1 MERTLCP
8 CKKTL
13 SCMLR
18 SYKTCP
24 CNSRSFIHGSG
35 IVLTCSMSAQDIW
48 ARKYHELWE
57 KLESNTKDSF
67 CTALWKW
74 IVSFFWLTNL
84 AKFNCHARSPLHHTG
99 LVQRQMLFLEDL
111 LAEMVAKNSKD
122 PFGNIRVARKAL
134 SKIRC
139 VPLIASSPFTVCHLF
154 AWNLVKVAGSW

>member
-1 MERTLCP
+1 MQYECTRHLGQEVSWTV
-8 CKKTL
+8 
-13 SCMLR
+13 
-18 SYKTCP
+18 
-24 CNSRSFIHGSG
+24 GE
-35 IVLTCSMSAQDIW
+35 
-48 ARKYHELWE
+48 ARKQHKRQFLYCP
-57 KLESNTKDSF
+57 LEVDCK
-67 CTALWKW
+67 
-74 IVSFFWLTNL
+74 FFWLTNL